1 MSWKNISRTYYI
13 ARAACGG
20 CESARAMDFSAASS
34 RPSAM
39 EKRAPPSSKTAAK
52 AVAVN
57 RGAREGPAQLMSMS
71 STEEASPFTFRV
83 CSLFK
88 QVLLIWIVYYF
99 ENSVSNP
106 V

>member
-1 MSWKNISRTYYI
+1 
-13 ARAACGG
+13 
-20 CESARAMDFSAASS
+20 MDFSAASS

-39 EKRAPPSSKTAAK
+39 EKRAPPSSKAAAK

-83 CSLFK
+83 FIIQASSADLDRILF
-88 QVLLIWIVYYF
+88 
-99 ENSVSNP
+99 
-106 V
+106 